1 MLKPELF
8 GDDFDARVIAAGI
21 RARRETLAAGVP
33 VFYRDSATGLDLM
46 EYPDGRRFEI
56 RYVAGASRESNYQVL
71 REIGKS
77 AA

>member
-1 MLKPELF
+1 MLKPKMF
-8 GDDFDARVIAAGI
+8 GDDFDAKVIAAGI

-33 VFYRDSATGLDLM
+33 VFYRDSRSGVDLM

-56 RYVAGASRESNYQVL
+56 RYVAGASRESNYEVM